1 MDGRATAH
9 GTLSSLDFDRELV
22 ALLPRLRLQALAL
35 TRNRADAD
43 DLVQDAVRNALA
55 ARTSFAPGTDM
66 AAWLYRIL
74 RNRFISKLRRAREV
88 TGREAD
94 LAAAALPVRGAQEDT
109 LVLGELRSALGRLP
123 AEQRVA
129 LVAVVV
135 QGMSYHALAAAT
147 GCAVGTAKSRV
158 FRARNAL
165 HAALLGPEAAPRRPS
180 STFVPSAAAARPLLA
195 KDAPPV
201 MTAQPGV
208 WPSG

>member
-1 MDGRATAH
+1 VPAP
-9 GTLSSLDFDRELV
+9 SSFDFDRELT

-35 TRNRADAD
+35 THKRSDAD

-55 ARTSFAPGTDM
+55 ARDRFTPGTDL

-74 RNRFISKLRRAREV
+74 RNRFISIVRRAREA
-88 TGREAD
+88 TGREED
-94 LAAAALPVRGAQEDT
+94 IAATARSGRGAQDDA
-109 LVLGELRSALGRLP
+109 LVLGELRDALGRLP

-158 FRARNAL
+158 FRARNTL
-165 HAALLGPEAAPRRPS
+165 HAVLLGPDAAPRRP
-180 STFVPSAAAARPLLA
+180 
-195 KDAPPV
+195 APPCLSERRLLRW
-201 MTAQPGV
+201 GI
-208 WPSG
+208 